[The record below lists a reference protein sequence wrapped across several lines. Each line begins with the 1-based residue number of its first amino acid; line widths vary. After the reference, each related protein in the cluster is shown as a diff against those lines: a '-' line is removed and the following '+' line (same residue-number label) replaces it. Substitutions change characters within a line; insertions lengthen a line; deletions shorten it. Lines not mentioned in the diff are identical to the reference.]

1 MAKAARFGMRVVWHP
16 LRWVAVVLTMAAVGV
31 LMLLWSI
38 SWMLKEDGF

>member
-1 MAKAARFGMRVVWHP
+1 MAKAARFGIKLAWHP
-16 LRWVAVVLTMAAVGV
+16 LRWLAVVLTIAAVGV